1 MRGRGRRCAIL
12 AVWLVLPWVA
22 VGQTPQQSPQ
32 PGPPPTN
39 QSTGAPSP
47 SSQQPSQQPPASQP
61 AAPNLPTDLPG
72 ELPEGPIPPLS
83 PIASYAGRVVGE
95 IRFPKL
101 PERERPHL
109 LDLIPQKQGQP
120 LDRDH
125 IRDGIVALYNTGL
138 FSDIQVEADNLSSN
152 QVAITFVTVANFFV
166 GTISVTGEP
175 SRPSTNQIISTTKLQ
190 LGEIYTTDKL
200 ERAKQNILQSLAEN
214 GYYRA
219 TITAEEH
226 PRPDTSQMDVIFHLS
241 VGAPAHIGQV
251 SINPDAGISQGQT
264 EDIAKMHPGARVTA
278 DRINNGLQKLRKHYV
293 KQNRLLVQVL
303 LTDKTYHSETNAVD
317 YRFQITPGPK
327 VEILAEGYKVSRG
340 TLEKRV
346 PVYEENA
353 LDDDLLA
360 EGRRNLLDY
369 MQGKGYFDAKVGI
382 KKESDPNLLKAI
394 FVIDPGVR
402 YKLARI
408 LITGNKYFLSDALRE
423 RMRVQPAT
431 KFFSRGRYSL
441 SLLASDIRGLQDLYR
456 ANGFREIQIK
466 SSVDDQYQGK
476 SNQLAVM
483 LEVQEGPQTLVSDVH
498 LVGNQKVHADDLRSL
513 MNTAPN
519 QPYSDFN
526 LATDRDQ
533 ILSYYFNHGFP
544 NASMEVSTTP
554 VAGTDNRMD
563 VTMTITEGQQFFVD
577 QVLVSGL
584 VHTRP
589 HIVQRR
595 IRVKAGSPLSQEDI
609 LGTQTALYDLGI
621 FSQVDTAVQN
631 PDGTDPSKNVLV
643 DLHEA
648 KRYTFNY
655 GIGFEVQT
663 GQPSTASY
671 VPEGKT
677 GASPRV
683 SFEVT
688 RLNFRGLDHT
698 LSFKG
703 NLGNLQQRAVLSY
716 NAPSLWNNNNLTL
729 SLTGFYDNTLDIT
742 TFTSKRLEG
751 SVQLSQYLGPR
762 DLTPGT
768 RHVNTLIYAFTYR
781 RVQASNLVISSNLIP
796 LLSQPTRVGFP
807 SFTFIHD
814 KRDNPIDST
823 HGDYTTLDA
832 AIASGYFGSEADFFR
847 SLVQNSTYY
856 ILTKRRPAGH
866 QFVLARSTRVGI
878 QLPFNNTQ
886 TLEPAEA
893 LNVPDNVSLIPLPER
908 FLSGGGNSHRGFG
921 LNQAG
926 PRDLNTGYPVGGSA
940 LFLNQTELRMPPVEL
955 PFVGDNLSFAL
966 FHDMGNVFPKATDMV
981 DNIFHWRQ
989 KDPDVCRNEATYTQ
1003 CNFNYISHALGIGL
1017 HYRTPIGPVRF
1028 DVAYNLNPP
1037 RYPSFQTVTNNVNGL
1052 TTNTQF
1058 YPRRAAHINFFFSI
1072 GQSF

>member
-1 MRGRGRRCAIL
+1 M
-12 AVWLVLPWVA
+12 VA
-22 VGQTPQQSPQ
+22 ARQTPQKSTLSSPQ
-32 PGPPPTN
+32 QN
-39 QSTGAPSP
+39 
-47 SSQQPSQQPPASQP
+47 QQPSDQTAPPA
-61 AAPNLPTDLPG
+61 LPTDLPG
-72 ELPEGPIPPLS
+72 ELPVGPIPPLS
-83 PIASYAGRVVGE
+83 PIAAYLGRVVGE
-95 IRFPKL
+95 IRFPNV
-101 PERERPHL
+101 PERERARL
-109 LDLIPQKQGQP
+109 LSLLPQKVGQP
-120 LDRDH
+120 LDRDR

-138 FSDIQVEADNLSSN
+138 FSDIQVEAENLPDN
-152 QVAITFVTVANFFV
+152 QVAITFVTVRNFFI

-175 SRPSTNQIISTTKLQ
+175 GRPSANQIISTTKLQ
-190 LGEIYTTDKL
+190 LGEIYSDDKL
-200 ERAKQNILQSLAEN
+200 ARAQSNVLELLAEN

-219 TITAEEH
+219 SVTAEEH
-226 PRPDTSQMDVIFHLS
+226 PRSDTSQMDVTFHLTP
-241 VGAPAHIGQV
+241 GPPAHIGQV
-251 SINPDAGISQGQT
+251 LINDEAGISQGQA
-264 EDIAKMHPGARVTA
+264 EDIAKMHPGNRVTV
-278 DRINNGLQKLRKHYV
+278 DRLNNGLQRLRKRYV

-303 LTDKTYHSETNAVD
+303 VADKTYHPETNAVD

-327 VEILAEGYKVSRG
+327 VEILAEGYKISRG
-340 TLEKRV
+340 TLQKRV

-369 MQGKGYFDAKVGI
+369 MQSKGYFDAKVGI
-382 KKESDPNLLKAI
+382 KKESDPSANQLKAI
-394 FVIDPGVR
+394 YVIDPGVR
-402 YKLARI
+402 YKLAKVI
-408 LITGNKYFLSDALRE
+408 LSGNKYFLQDALRD

-431 KFFSRGRYSL
+431 RFFSRGRYSQ

-466 SSVDDQYQGK
+466 SSVDDEYEGK

-483 LEVQEGPQTLVSDVH
+483 LDIQEGPQTLVSQVH
-498 LVGNQKVHADDLRSL
+498 LVGNQKVPADDLLAL
-513 MNTAPN
+513 MNTTAN

-533 ILSYYFNHGFP
+533 LLNYYFNHGFP
-544 NASMEVSTTP
+544 NASLEVTTIP
-554 VAGTDNRMD
+554 VAGLHERME
-563 VTMTITEGQQFFVD
+563 VTMTINEGQQFFVD

-595 IRVKAGSPLSQEDI
+595 LRVKPGTPLSQEDI
-609 LGTQTALYDLGI
+609 LSTQTSLYDLGI
-621 FSQVDTAVQN
+621 FSEVNTAVQN
-631 PDGTDPSKNVLV
+631 PDGTDRSKNVLV

-655 GIGFEVQT
+655 GVGFEVQT
-663 GQPSTASY
+663 GQPAAAVN
-671 VPEGKT
+671 VPQGRT

-698 LSFKG
+698 VVFKG
-703 NLGNLQQRAVLSY
+703 HLGSLQQRALVSY

-751 SVQLSQYLGPR
+751 SIQLSQNLGPR
-762 DLTPGT
+762 DLPPGS
-768 RHVNTLIYAFTYR
+768 RHANTLIYAFTYR

-814 KRDNPIDST
+814 KRDNPLEST
-823 HGDYTTLDA
+823 RGNYTTFDA
-832 AIASGYFGSEADFFR
+832 ALASGYFGSEADFFR

-856 ILTKRRPAGH
+856 VLTKRRPAGH

-878 QLPFNNTQ
+878 QLPFNNTE

-893 LNVPDNVSLIPLPER
+893 LTVPAGTTLIPLPER

-926 PRDLNTGYPVGGSA
+926 PRDLRTGFPVGGSA
-940 LFLNQTELRMPPVEL
+940 LFLNQTELRLPPIDL
-955 PFVGDNLSFAL
+955 PLVQDNLSFAI
-966 FHDMGNVFPKATDMV
+966 FHDMGNVFPKAADMV
-981 DNIFHWRQ
+981 DNLFRWRQ
-989 KDPDVCRNEATYTQ
+989 KNPDVCRNEATYTQ
-1003 CNFNYISHALGIGL
+1003 CDFNYISHALGLGL
-1017 HYRTPIGPVRF
+1017 HYRTPIGPVRL
-1028 DVAYNLNPP
+1028 DVGYNLNPP
-1037 RYPSFQTVTNNVNGL
+1037 RFPSFRTVTNEVNGL
-1052 TTNTQF
+1052 SSNTQF
-1058 YPRRAAHINFFFSI
+1058 FPQRAAHVNFYFSI